1 MCKRAIQQAKL
12 ARSDQQKV
20 FITDFQ
26 MDIFRFL
33 QVAHQGSNAPLQAA
47 IALLLAELLQQHFVP
62 AFSRGSCFLK
72 LE

>member
-1 MCKRAIQQAKL
+1 
-12 ARSDQQKV
+12 
-20 FITDFQ
+20 